1 MTQHVL
7 DHHRLN
13 DPRISDADIAAA
25 VREIGFNKPV
35 RDDNTTYSIEEV
47 MDIIV
52 EKALIHSAKRETS

>member
-7 DHHRLN
+7 EVHKLN
-13 DPRISDADIAAA
+13 DPRVTDEDIAAA

-35 RDDNTTYSIEEV
+35 RDDNTTYSMEEV

-52 EKALIHSAKRETS
+52 EKALIHSAKRETA